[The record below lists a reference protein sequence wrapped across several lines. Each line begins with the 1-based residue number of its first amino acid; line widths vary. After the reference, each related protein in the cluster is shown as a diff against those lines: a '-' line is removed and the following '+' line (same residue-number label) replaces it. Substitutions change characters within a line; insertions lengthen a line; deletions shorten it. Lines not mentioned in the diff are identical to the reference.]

1 MKESIAQT
9 FEQLLK
15 EGVKLQKEA
24 KIAQQRANSSGY
36 LDASRKIVYRN
47 PKATSVLYFLN
58 LQKHFNL
65 SLSCKVINHS
75 LEAFVKN
82 GCDCFVFLGTS

>member
-24 KIAQQRANSSGY
+24 KIAQQRANSSGL
-36 LDASRKIVYRN
+36 LDASRKIVSRN
-47 PKATSVLYFLN
+47 PKATSVLTQPSKLFSFM
-58 LQKHFNL
+58 QGHQP
-65 SLSCKVINHS
+65 SSAC
-75 LEAFVKN
+75 
-82 GCDCFVFLGTS
+82 